1 MRTQTPL
8 LVAALALGLGCAG
21 FGLHQISS
29 ADINRGAVPASHP
42 LTLPTPDRFI
52 FATPISSP
60 VGAKPSHLRIPTLGV
75 NAPIVSVS
83 VHAGELGV
91 PDNPHVVGWWERGA
105 LAGARHGTVVLDG
118 HVDTAAD
125 GPGAL
130 FHLADLHLDTP
141 LTLST
146 PIGEFD
152 YVVRAVRHY
161 PKTALPEDIFDTS
174 GLPRLSIITCG
185 GSFNRSTL
193 EYSDNIVVYA
203 TPR

>member
-1 MRTQTPL
+1 MRAQTPL
-8 LVAALALGLGCAG
+8 LLAALALGLGCAG
-21 FGLHQISS
+21 FGLHLTSS
-29 ADINRGAVPASHP
+29 ADTSRGAVPASHP
-42 LTLPTPDRFI
+42 LRPPTPDGFI
-52 FATPISSP
+52 LSTPISSA
-60 VGAKPSHLRIPTLGV
+60 VGAKPSRLRIPALGV
-75 NAPIVSVS
+75 DAPIVSVR

-105 LAGARHGTVVLDG
+105 PAGAPQGTVVLDG

-146 PIGEFD
+146 ANREFG
-152 YVVRAVRHY
+152 YVVRAVRRY

-185 GSFNRSTL
+185 GHFNSRTL
-193 EYSDNIVVYA
+193 QYSDNIVVYA